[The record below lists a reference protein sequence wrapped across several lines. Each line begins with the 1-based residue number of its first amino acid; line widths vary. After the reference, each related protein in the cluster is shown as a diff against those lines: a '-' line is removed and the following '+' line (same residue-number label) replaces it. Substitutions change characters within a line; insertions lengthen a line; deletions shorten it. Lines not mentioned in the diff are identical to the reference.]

1 MNAKLVLTALATI
14 ALSVGQAVAQGSPP
28 PAGGYTPSRV
38 GAVKTIEGPLASV
51 IVVRGAQTYA
61 LRDGDALFEGD
72 RIITRSNG
80 RVNIA
85 VYNCEKALEPTAS
98 IVLDD
103 QVCGVAPVTVAGND
117 PALGLASPPSGPPI
131 PVAATPAV
139 VMLLAGAGGAAS
151 ALSSSNSSTSSVE

>member
-14 ALSVGQAVAQGSPP
+14 TVFAGQAVAQGSPP
-28 PAGGYTPSRV
+28 PAGGSTPSRV

-61 LRDGDALFEGD
+61 LLDGDALFEGD

-103 QVCGVAPVTVAGND
+103 EVCAVAPVTVASND
-117 PALGLASPPSGPPI
+117 PAPGLASPPSVSTTLVG
-131 PVAATPAV
+131 ATPAM
-139 VMLLAGAGGAAS
+139 VMLLAGGGGAAS
-151 ALSSSNSSTSSVE
+151 ALSSSNSSTSSTD